1 MTALQ
6 GIWIGLSLA
15 AAAWGVIAGVP
26 LWLSLA
32 ALTFAVLPSLI
43 GIFVRGAMPA
53 RQSAELQTGLF
64 IAIATLGVAFTG
76 GAVSP
81 LIVVYAAAIGLAWS
95 SGQPRLAVEAGVF
108 STLGYAFAV
117 IASIG
122 GGLGDADLSLLA
134 GPYALG
140 AMVLTGVIAALATQV
155 GPALIVAPAVGAIDP
170 VVQQKL
176 REANARAAEAERQLE
191 SVRDESAAAKQAL
204 ESRTR
209 FFAQTSHELRTP
221 LNAIIGFA
229 EMMKHAIF
237 GPLPEKYAEYA
248 GLIHEGG
255 RGLSIV
261 IDDVLDLSRI
271 DAGHKIDPELIS
283 LTDHAAE
290 AVHFMSDTAAR
301 KSITLESASEEDVEA
316 FADPKAVRQIALN
329 LISNA
334 LKFTPE
340 GGEVTVT
347 TAMSPAGAL
356 LAVSDTGVGIT
367 EEELTRLSRAFE
379 QGEAG
384 RKHKGA
390 GLGLSVV
397 RAFAELHGGRLDI
410 ESRVG
415 GGSTIAVFFPAE
427 PGQG

>member
-1 MTALQ
+1 MTAVQ

-15 AAAWGVIAGVP
+15 AAAWGAVAGVP

-32 ALTFAVLPSLI
+32 ALTFAILPSLV
-43 GIFVRGAMPA
+43 GIFVRGSMSAS
-53 RQSAELQTGLF
+53 QSAELEAGLF
-64 IAIATLGVAFTG
+64 IALGTLGVAFTG

-81 LIVVYAAAIGLAWS
+81 LIVVYAAAIGLARS
-95 SGQPRLAVEAGVF
+95 SGEPRLALEAGVF

-122 GGLGDADLSLLA
+122 GGLTERDLSPLA

-140 AMVLTGVIAALATQV
+140 AMVLTGVIAALAA
-155 GPALIVAPAVGAIDP
+155 PAGQSFAIAPAVGAIDDAT
-170 VVQQKL
+170 QHKL
-176 REANARAAEAERQLE
+176 REASARASRAENQVNAAIAEA
-191 SVRDESAAAKQAL
+191 VGAKQAL

-229 EMMKHAIF
+229 EMMKHAIY
-237 GPLPEKYAEYA
+237 GPLPAKYEEYV

-255 RGLSIV
+255 RSLSIV

-271 DAGHKIDPELIS
+271 EAGHQIDPEWIS
-283 LTDHAAE
+283 LSDYAAE
-290 AVHFMSDTAAR
+290 AVRFMADTAAR
-301 KSITLESASEEDVEA
+301 KSIRLEIASDEDAEA

-340 GGEVTVT
+340 GGEVSVT

-379 QGEAG
+379 QGEEG
-384 RKHKGA
+384 RKQKGA

-397 RAFAELHGGRLDI
+397 RAFADLHGGRLDI

-427 PGQG
+427 PAPA